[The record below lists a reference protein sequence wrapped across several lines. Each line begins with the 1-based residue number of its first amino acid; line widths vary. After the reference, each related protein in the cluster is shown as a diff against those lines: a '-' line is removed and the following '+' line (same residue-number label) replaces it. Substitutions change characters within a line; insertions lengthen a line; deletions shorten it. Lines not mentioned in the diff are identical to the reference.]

1 MIREAC
7 GFKIRVGGKGNRQV
21 AVSAVKADSR
31 PLVHLK
37 VRDGIGDGSRSADTI
52 DLDLSQAAALADALN
67 AAIKAAGK
75 DPLFEEHLAEQFRRE
90 TAKRAEDEAWE
101 AAAPRLSKRG
111 RSNHRSRLP
120 DANRRKLD

>member
-7 GFKIRVGGKGNRQV
+7 GFKVRVGGKGNRQV

-37 VRDGIGDGSRSADTI
+37 MRDGIGNSSRAADTI
-52 DLDLSQAAALADALN
+52 DLDLSQANALANALI

-75 DPLFEEHLAEQFRRE
+75 DPVVEEHLAEQFRRE
-90 TAKRAEDEAWE
+90 TARRAEDEAWE
-101 AAAPRLSKRG
+101 AASPPIIEAQPSY
-111 RSNHRSRLP
+111 
-120 DANRRKLD
+120 